1 MMYSPELVIVLNEIA
16 QNKATEFQ
24 SVLVN
29 LLSKPP
35 YRNTGEGVNSV
46 TIEITAGTASKAPEI
61 KINFA
66 DHLLFMDKRK
76 MQWVKLPLVSKLM
89 TWAATK
95 TDDPKQQK
103 RMAWAIAYD
112 RQKNDSHKAKPWR
125 KKSLSVTLKEM
136 NQQIVAAFD
145 KAIEQSF
152 QNATQL

>member
-1 MMYSPELVIVLNEIA
+1 MYSPELVIVLNEIA
-16 QNKATEFQ
+16 QQKGKEFH

-29 LLSKPP
+29 LLSKAP
-35 YRNTGEGVNSV
+35 YRNTGEGANSV
-46 TIEITAGTASKAPEI
+46 TVEITAGTESKSPEI
-61 KINFA
+61 KITFA

-89 TWAATK
+89 AWAATK
-95 TDDPKQQK
+95 TADPKQQK

-112 RQKNDSHKAKPWR
+112 LQKNDSHKAKPWR
-125 KKSLSVTLKEM
+125 KKSLSATLKDM

-152 QNATQL
+152 QNATQR